1 MDIDLL
7 FKIAA
12 IGILVAVLHQ
22 VLVRAGREDQA
33 MMTTLAGLVIVLTLV
48 IKEISTLFDTVRT
61 MFGLWCAKERNWLR
75 MDIVKVIGIG
85 LISLIIIIIVRQYK
99 PEFTLYVSLLAGAL
113 ILLFIMDKLEGII
126 DLLTTLSSKTAIN
139 NEFLVLLIKITGIAF
154 LTEFAVSLCK
164 DTGES
169 AIASKI
175 DMGGKVIIVS
185 MSIPIISSLLETVVE
200 ILP

>member
-1 MDIDLL
+1 MHFKLLKRKEAQLVDII
-7 FKIAA
+7 KI
-12 IGILVAVLHQ
+12 
-22 VLVRAGREDQA
+22 
-33 MMTTLAGLVIVLTLV
+33 
-48 IKEISTLFDTVRT
+48 
-61 MFGLWCAKERNWLR
+61 
-75 MDIVKVIGIG
+75 IGIG

-113 ILLFIMDKLEGII
+113 ILLLIMDKLEGII
-126 DLLTTLSSKTAIN
+126 DLLTTLSNKTAIN
-139 NEFLVLLIKITGIAF
+139 NDFLSLLIKITGIAF
-154 LTEFAVSLCK
+154 LTEFAVSICK

-169 AIASKI
+169 AIANKV